1 MFVRLNSDDL
11 AMAGM
16 RITHYQ
22 CHPPYTD
29 ISISDDVV
37 DNIERLKDLM
47 AAKVWLQCLSR
58 SQDANEAVDLAGS
71 SEEASKNQ
79 SNQKAD

>member
-1 MFVRLNSDDL
+1 MKKKLMETEKHRACMTMDHYKCSSQMFVRLNSDDL

-16 RITHYQ
+16 CITHYQ

-47 AAKVWLQCLSR
+47 AAKV
-58 SQDANEAVDLAGS
+58 
-71 SEEASKNQ
+71 
-79 SNQKAD
+79 